1 MITTK
6 YESLSKIYYKRPAE
20 HSKIYNGRFN
30 SPLTRHF
37 DFQIQ
42 EYNHRNKYPAFFCYT
57 EEFAVLMEEIYKKHE
72 DLLQALQAVP
82 PLVLE
87 QFILS
92 SVVDEVRATSDI
104 EGIHST
110 RKEIKEVVSG
120 FIQSARFSSIV
131 AKYKSILTDSVQI
144 SFKTCEDI
152 RAFYDEFA
160 HKEVT
165 ANDPTHKLDGD
176 LFRRDSVSITS
187 ASGKILHR
195 GVQPEERIIELLNV
209 TLGIL
214 HDPDMPLLARVAIFH
229 YLFEYIHPFY
239 DGNGRTARFIV
250 SYFLA
255 SRFHRLVALRL
266 SVLIKKNKKKYYDLF
281 RETDS
286 EWNCGDLTPFVLGFT
301 EIISATFDDIS
312 LSLNNK
318 IMQLTKYRQRLSTL
332 IEGDALTRE
341 IYEALLQS
349 SVFFGGGISM
359 EGLIRATGKSRNT
372 VKSRLDNMPAGHVF
386 ESGRDG
392 GKKIYRLNLS
402 IA

>member
-1 MITTK
+1 ME

-20 HSKIYNGRFN
+20 HNKIYVERFN

-57 EEFAVLMEEIYKKHE
+57 EEFAMLMDEIYKKHE

-120 FIQSARFSSIV
+120 TVQSARFSSIV
-131 AKYKSILTDSVQI
+131 DKYKNILTDSAPMQ
-144 SFKTCEDI
+144 FKTCEDI
-152 RAFYDEFA
+152 RTFYDEFI
-160 HKEVT
+160 HKEVI
-165 ANDPTHKLDGD
+165 ANDSTHKLDGD
-176 LFRRDSVSITS
+176 LFRRDSVDITS
-187 ASGKILHR
+187 GSGKILHR
-195 GVQPEERIIELLNV
+195 GVQPEKRIIELLNV
-209 TLGIL
+209 TLEIL
-214 HDPDMPLLARVAIFH
+214 HNLNIPLLARVAIFH

-255 SRFHRLVALRL
+255 GRFHRLVALRL

-286 EWNCGDLTPFVLGFT
+286 EWNCGDLIPFVLGFV
-301 EIISATFDDIS
+301 EIVSATFDDIS
-312 LSLNNK
+312 FSLNNK
-318 IMQLTKYRQRLSTL
+318 IMQLTKYRHKLYAL

-359 EGLIRATGKSRNT
+359 EGLMRVTGKSRNT
-372 VKSRLDNMPAGHVF
+372 VKSRLDNMPARHVL
-386 ESGRDG
+386 ESSG
-392 GKKIYRLNLS
+392 GSKKIYRLNLS

>member
-1 MITTK
+1 MK
-6 YESLSKIYYKRPAE
+6 YESLGKIFYKRPME
-20 HSKIYNGRFN
+20 HRAIYTERFN

-37 DFQIQ
+37 NFQIQ

-57 EEFAVLMEEIYKKHE
+57 EEFIGLMEEIYKKHE
-72 DLLQALQAVP
+72 DLLQALRAVP

-87 QFILS
+87 QFILL

-104 EGIHST
+104 EGVHST

-120 FIQSARFSSIV
+120 IVQSARFSSIV
-131 AKYKSILTDSVQI
+131 AKYKNLSTDSTQI
-144 SFKTCEDI
+144 SFRTCEDV
-152 RAFYDEFA
+152 RAFYDEFV
-160 HKEVT
+160 HKEVI
-165 ANDPTHKLDGD
+165 ANDLTHELDGK
-176 LFRRDSVSITS
+176 LFRRDSVDITS

-209 TLGIL
+209 ALKIL
-214 HDPDMPLLARVAIFH
+214 HDPNMPLLARVAIFH

-255 SRFHRLVALRL
+255 GRFHRLVALRL
-266 SVLIKKNKKKYYDLF
+266 SVLIKKNKKRYYELF

-301 EIISATFDDIS
+301 EIVLATFDDIS
-312 LSLNNK
+312 LLLNNK
-318 IMQLTKYRQRLSTL
+318 IMQLTKYRQRLYTL
-332 IEGDALTRE
+332 INGDELTRD
-341 IYEALLQS
+341 IYETLLQS

-359 EGLIRATGKSRNT
+359 EGLMKMTGKSRNT
-372 VKSRLDNMPAGHVF
+372 IKSRLGNIPDGHVLEF
-386 ESGRDG
+386 G
-392 GKKIYRLNLS
+392 GIGSKKTYKLNLS
-402 IA
+402 IT

>member
-1 MITTK
+1 MK
-6 YESLSKIYYKRPAE
+6 YEPLGKIFYKYPAK
-20 HSKIYNGRFN
+20 HSGIYNERFN

-37 DFQIQ
+37 NFQIQ

-57 EEFAVLMEEIYKKHE
+57 EEFTVLMEEIYKKHE

-120 FIQSARFSSIV
+120 SVQSARFSSIV
-131 AKYKSILTDSVQI
+131 AKYKSILTDSAPMQ
-144 SFKTCEDI
+144 FKTCEDI

-160 HKEVT
+160 HKEVI

-187 ASGKILHR
+187 ASGKIIHR
-195 GVQPEERIIELLNV
+195 GVQPEKRIIELLNV
-209 TLGIL
+209 TLEIL
-214 HDPDMPLLARVAIFH
+214 HNPNIPLLARVAIFH
-229 YLFEYIHPFY
+229 YLFEYVHPFY

-250 SYFLA
+250 SYILA

-266 SVLIKKNKKKYYDLF
+266 SVLIKKNRKKYYELF

-286 EWNCGDLTPFVLGFT
+286 EWNCGDLTPFVIGFV
-301 EIISATFDDIS
+301 EIVSATFDDIS

-318 IMQLTKYRQRLSTL
+318 IIQLTKYRQKLYSL
-332 IEGDALTRE
+332 IEGDELTKA

-359 EGLIRATGKSRNT
+359 EGLIRVTGKSRNT
-372 VKSRLDNMPAGHVF
+372 IKSRLDNMPAGHVL
-386 ESGRDG
+386 ESGG
-392 GKKIYRLNLS
+392 GGSKKIYRLNLS

>member
-1 MITTK
+1 ME
-6 YESLSKIYYKRPAE
+6 YESLNKIYYKRPAE
-20 HSKIYNGRFN
+20 HNKTYAERFN

-57 EEFAVLMEEIYKKHE
+57 EEFTVLIEKIYKKHE

-120 FIQSARFSSIV
+120 FVQSARFSSIV
-131 AKYKSILTDSVQI
+131 AKYKSILTDSAPM
-144 SFKTCEDI
+144 SFKTCENI

-176 LFRRDSVSITS
+176 LFRRDSVDITS
-187 ASGKILHR
+187 GSGKILHR
-195 GVQPEERIIELLNV
+195 GVQPEKRIIELLKV

-229 YLFEYIHPFY
+229 YLFEYVHPFY

-266 SVLIKKNKKKYYDLF
+266 SVLIKKNRKKYYELF

-301 EIISATFDDIS
+301 EIVSATFDDIS
-312 LSLNNK
+312 FSLNNK
-318 IMQLTKYRQRLSTL
+318 IMQLTKYRQKLYTL
-332 IEGDALTRE
+332 IKGDELTKA

-359 EGLIRATGKSRNT
+359 EGLIRVTGKSRNT
-372 VKSRLDNMPAGHVF
+372 IKSRLDSMPAGHVF
-386 ESGRDG
+386 ESGSVG
-392 GKKIYRLNLS
+392 SKKSYKLNLS
-402 IA
+402 IV

>member
-1 MITTK
+1 M
-6 YESLSKIYYKRPAE
+6 
-20 HSKIYNGRFN
+20 
-30 SPLTRHF
+30 
-37 DFQIQ
+37 
-42 EYNHRNKYPAFFCYT
+42 
-57 EEFAVLMEEIYKKHE
+57 LMDEIYKKHE

-92 SVVDEVRATSDI
+92 SLVDEVRATSDI

-120 FIQSARFSSIV
+120 IVQSARFSSIV
-131 AKYKSILTDSVQI
+131 AKYKSILTDSAPMQ
-144 SFKTCEDI
+144 FKTCEDI
-152 RAFYDEFA
+152 WAFYDEFI
-160 HKEVT
+160 HKEVI

-176 LFRRDSVSITS
+176 LFRRDSVDITS
-187 ASGKILHR
+187 GSGKILHR
-195 GVQPEERIIELLNV
+195 DVQPEKRIIELLNV
-209 TLGIL
+209 TLEIL
-214 HDPDMPLLARVAIFH
+214 HNLNIPLLARVAIFH

-239 DGNGRTARFIV
+239 DGNGRTARFIM

-255 SRFHRLVALRL
+255 GRLHRLVALRL

-286 EWNCGDLTPFVLGFT
+286 EWNCGDLIPFVLGFV

-312 LSLNNK
+312 FSLNNK
-318 IMQLTKYRQRLSTL
+318 IMQLTKYRHKLYAL

-349 SVFFGGGISM
+349 SVFFGSGISM
-359 EGLIRATGKSRNT
+359 EGLMRTTGKSRNT
-372 VKSRLDNMPAGHVF
+372 VKSRLDNMPAGHVL
-386 ESGRDG
+386 ESSGG

>member
-1 MITTK
+1 MK
-6 YESLSKIYYKRPAE
+6 YDSLGKIYYKRPTE
-20 HSKIYNGRFN
+20 HSKIYNERFS

-57 EEFAVLMEEIYKKHE
+57 EKFAVLMEEIYKKHE

-120 FIQSARFSSIV
+120 SLQSARFSSIV
-131 AKYKSILTDSVQI
+131 AKYKSILTDSTQT
-144 SFKTCEDI
+144 SFRTCEDI

-165 ANDPTHKLDGD
+165 ANDPTHKLDGN
-176 LFRRDSVSITS
+176 LFRRDSVDITS

-195 GVQPEERIIELLNV
+195 GVYPEEKIIRLLNV

-214 HDPDMPLLARVAIFH
+214 HNPGMPLLARVAIFH

-255 SRFHRLVALRL
+255 NRFHRLVALRL
-266 SVLIKKNKKKYYDLF
+266 SVLIKKNRKKYYDLF

-301 EIISATFDDIS
+301 EIVSATFDDIS

-318 IMQLTKYRQRLSTL
+318 IMQLTKYRQRLSAL
-332 IEGDALTRE
+332 IEGDVLTGE

-359 EGLIRATGKSRNT
+359 EGLMRATGKSRNT
-372 VKSRLDNMPAGHVF
+372 IKSRLDNMSAGHVL
-386 ESGRDG
+386 ESGG
-392 GKKIYRLNLS
+392 GGNKKIYRLNLS
-402 IA
+402 IV

>member
-1 MITTK
+1 M
-6 YESLSKIYYKRPAE
+6 
-20 HSKIYNGRFN
+20 
-30 SPLTRHF
+30 
-37 DFQIQ
+37 
-42 EYNHRNKYPAFFCYT
+42 
-57 EEFAVLMEEIYKKHE
+57 
-72 DLLQALQAVP
+72 
-82 PLVLE
+82 LE

-120 FIQSARFSSIV
+120 SVQSARFSSIV
-131 AKYKSILTDSVQI
+131 AKYKSILTDSASMQ
-144 SFKTCEDI
+144 FKTCEDI
-152 RAFYDEFA
+152 RAFYGEFI

-176 LFRRDSVSITS
+176 LFRRDSVDITS

-195 GVQPEERIIELLNV
+195 GIQPEKRIIELLNI

-214 HDPDMPLLARVAIFH
+214 HNSDIPLLARVAIFH
-229 YLFEYIHPFY
+229 YFFEYIHPFY

-266 SVLIKKNKKKYYDLF
+266 SVLIKKNRKKYYELF
-281 RETDS
+281 KETDS
-286 EWNCGDLTPFVLGFT
+286 EWNCGDLTPFILGFT
-301 EIISATFDDIS
+301 EIVLATFDDIS
-312 LSLNNK
+312 LLLNNK
-318 IMQLTKYRQRLSTL
+318 IMQLTKYRQRLSAL
-332 IEGDALTRE
+332 IEGDALTRA

-349 SVFFGGGISM
+349 SVFFGSSISM
-359 EGLIRATGKSRNT
+359 EGLMRTTGKSRNT
-372 VKSRLDNMPAGHVF
+372 FKSRLDNMPAGHVL
-386 ESGRDG
+386 ESGVG
-392 GKKIYRLNLS
+392 GSKKIYRLNLS

>member
-1 MITTK
+1 MK
-6 YESLSKIYYKRPAE
+6 YESLGKIFYKRPTE
-20 HSKIYNGRFN
+20 HNKIYNERFN

-120 FIQSARFSSIV
+120 SVQSARFSSIV
-131 AKYKSILTDSVQI
+131 AKYKSILTDSAPIQ
-144 SFKTCEDI
+144 FKTCEDI

-187 ASGKILHR
+187 ASGKIIHR
-195 GVQPEERIIELLNV
+195 GVQPEKRIIELLNV
-209 TLGIL
+209 TLEIL
-214 HDPDMPLLARVAIFH
+214 HNPNIPLLARVAIFH
-229 YLFEYIHPFY
+229 YLFEYVHPFY

-266 SVLIKKNKKKYYDLF
+266 SVLVKKNRKKYYELF

-286 EWNCGDLTPFVLGFT
+286 EWNRGDLTPFVLGFT
-301 EIISATFDDIS
+301 GIVSATFDDIL

-318 IMQLTKYRQRLSTL
+318 IMQLTKYRQKLHAL
-332 IEGDALTRE
+332 IEGDELTKA

-359 EGLIRATGKSRNT
+359 EGLMRVTDKSRNT
-372 VKSRLDNMPAGHVF
+372 IKSRLDNMPTGHVF
-386 ESGRDG
+386 ESSGSG
-392 GKKIYRLNLS
+392 NKKIYRLNLA
-402 IA
+402 IV